1 MRKSYAKKAS
11 SPSNV
16 TVPFFL
22 VLGLV
27 TLTSCFNL
35 GIVSKNFW
43 IPSSCLELRLSIY
56 VSSSLS
62 LKSTLTEVN
71 LFSHLGKI
79 VDIKDFKD
87 TPTLLF
93 FGFTHCPEVC
103 PTTLSNLLNNIELL
117 EENKKNYRVL
127 FVTLDPERDT
137 INNLNDYLQNFNSS
151 VIGLTGELNE
161 INKFA
166 KNWNIYWEKVSEEDG
181 YTINHTATVFM
192 INKKGNFAG
201 TIAWGESDESIKL
214 KLQKLLNL

>member
-1 MRKSYAKKAS
+1 MNIKRQLIIPFTLIGLLILIPIYSVVVNYFKSAS
-11 SPSNV
+11 
-16 TVPFFL
+16 T
-22 VLGLV
+22 
-27 TLTSCFNL
+27 
-35 GIVSKNFW
+35 
-43 IPSSCLELRLSIY
+43 
-56 VSSSLS
+56 LS

-79 VDIKDFKD
+79 VDIKVFKN

-103 PTTLSNLLNNIELL
+103 PTTLSNLLNNLELL
-117 EENKKNYRVL
+117 EKNEKNYRVL

-151 VIGLTGELNE
+151 VIGLTGEIDE

-166 KNWNIYWEKVSEEDG
+166 KNWNIYWEKVSEGDS

-201 TIAWGESDESIKL
+201 TIAWGESDKSIKL

>member
-1 MRKSYAKKAS
+1 MNIKRQLIIPCTLIGLLILIPIYSLVVNYFKSAS
-11 SPSNV
+11 
-16 TVPFFL
+16 T
-22 VLGLV
+22 
-27 TLTSCFNL
+27 
-35 GIVSKNFW
+35 
-43 IPSSCLELRLSIY
+43 
-56 VSSSLS
+56 LS
-62 LKSTLTEVN
+62 LKSTLTEVK

-79 VDIKDFKD
+79 VNIKDFKG

-117 EENKKNYRVL
+117 EKNKKNYRVL

-137 INNLNDYLQNFNSS
+137 INILNDYLQNFNSS

-166 KNWNIYWEKVSEEDG
+166 KNWNIYWEKVSEGDD

-192 INKKGNFAG
+192 INKNGNFAG
-201 TIAWGESDESIKL
+201 TIAWGESDKSIKL
-214 KLQKLLNL
+214 KLKRLLNL

>member
-1 MRKSYAKKAS
+1 MNIKRQLIIPFTLIGLLILIPIYSVVVNYFKSAS
-11 SPSNV
+11 
-16 TVPFFL
+16 T
-22 VLGLV
+22 
-27 TLTSCFNL
+27 
-35 GIVSKNFW
+35 
-43 IPSSCLELRLSIY
+43 
-56 VSSSLS
+56 LS
-62 LKSTLTEVN
+62 LKSTLKEVN

-79 VDIKDFKD
+79 VNIKDFKD

-117 EENKKNYRVL
+117 EKNKKNYRVL

-166 KNWNIYWEKVSEEDG
+166 KNWNIYWEKVSEGDD
-181 YTINHTATVFM
+181 YTINHTTTVFM
-192 INKKGNFAG
+192 INKNGNFAG
-201 TIAWGESDESIKL
+201 TIAWGESDKSIKL

>member
-1 MRKSYAKKAS
+1 MNIKKQLIIPCTLIGLLILIPIYSIVVNYFKSA
-11 SPSNV
+11 
-16 TVPFFL
+16 
-22 VLGLV
+22 
-27 TLTSCFNL
+27 
-35 GIVSKNFW
+35 
-43 IPSSCLELRLSIY
+43 
-56 VSSSLS
+56 SSLS
-62 LKSTLTEVN
+62 LKSTLTEVS
-71 LFSHLGKI
+71 LFSHDGKI
-79 VDIKDFKD
+79 VNIKDFKD

-117 EENKKNYRVL
+117 EKNKKNYRVL

-166 KNWNIYWEKVSEEDG
+166 KNWNIYWEKVTEGDD

-192 INKKGNFAG
+192 INKNGNFAG

>member
-1 MRKSYAKKAS
+1 MNIKRQLIIPCTLIGLLILIPIYSVVVNYFKSAS
-11 SPSNV
+11 
-16 TVPFFL
+16 T
-22 VLGLV
+22 
-27 TLTSCFNL
+27 
-35 GIVSKNFW
+35 
-43 IPSSCLELRLSIY
+43 
-56 VSSSLS
+56 LS

-117 EENKKNYRVL
+117 EKNKKNYRVL

-166 KNWNIYWEKVSEEDG
+166 KNWNIYWEKVSEGDD

-192 INKKGNFAG
+192 INKNGNFAG
-201 TIAWGESDESIKL
+201 TIAWGESDKSIKL
-214 KLQKLLNL
+214 KLKKLLNL

>member
-1 MRKSYAKKAS
+1 MNIKRQLIIPCTLIGLLILIPIYSVVVNYFKSAS
-11 SPSNV
+11 
-16 TVPFFL
+16 T
-22 VLGLV
+22 
-27 TLTSCFNL
+27 
-35 GIVSKNFW
+35 
-43 IPSSCLELRLSIY
+43 
-56 VSSSLS
+56 LS

-79 VDIKDFKD
+79 FDIKDFKD

-117 EENKKNYRVL
+117 EKNKKNYRVL
-127 FVTLDPERDT
+127 FITLDPERDT
-137 INNLNDYLQNFNSS
+137 INNLKDYLQNFNSS

-166 KNWNIYWEKVSEEDG
+166 KNWNIYWEKVSEGDD

>member
-1 MRKSYAKKAS
+1 MNIKKQLIIPCTLIGLLILIPIYSIVVNYFKSAS
-11 SPSNV
+11 
-16 TVPFFL
+16 T
-22 VLGLV
+22 
-27 TLTSCFNL
+27 
-35 GIVSKNFW
+35 
-43 IPSSCLELRLSIY
+43 
-56 VSSSLS
+56 LS
-62 LKSTLTEVN
+62 LKSTLTEVK

-79 VDIKDFKD
+79 VNIKDFKD

-117 EENKKNYRVL
+117 EKNKKNYRVL

-166 KNWNIYWEKVSEEDG
+166 KNWNIYWEKVSEGDD

-192 INKKGNFAG
+192 INKNGNFAG
-201 TIAWGESDESIKL
+201 TIAWGESDKSIKL

>member
-1 MRKSYAKKAS
+1 MNNDLTMNIKRQLIIPCTLIGLLILIPIYSVVVNYFKSAS
-11 SPSNV
+11 
-16 TVPFFL
+16 T
-22 VLGLV
+22 
-27 TLTSCFNL
+27 
-35 GIVSKNFW
+35 
-43 IPSSCLELRLSIY
+43 
-56 VSSSLS
+56 LS

-117 EENKKNYRVL
+117 EKNKKNYRVL

-166 KNWNIYWEKVSEEDG
+166 KNWNIYWEKVSEGDD

-192 INKKGNFAG
+192 INKNGNFAG
-201 TIAWGESDESIKL
+201 TIAWGESDKSIKL

>member
-1 MRKSYAKKAS
+1 MNIKRQLIIPFTLIGLLILIPIYSVVVNYFKSAS
-11 SPSNV
+11 
-16 TVPFFL
+16 T
-22 VLGLV
+22 
-27 TLTSCFNL
+27 
-35 GIVSKNFW
+35 
-43 IPSSCLELRLSIY
+43 
-56 VSSSLS
+56 LS

-117 EENKKNYRVL
+117 EKNKKNYRVL

-166 KNWNIYWEKVSEEDG
+166 KNWNIYWEKVSEGDD

-192 INKKGNFAG
+192 INKNGNFAG
-201 TIAWGESDESIKL
+201 TIAWGESDKSIKL

>member
-1 MRKSYAKKAS
+1 MKIRRQLIIPFTLIGLLILMPTYLIVINYFKSAS
-11 SPSNV
+11 
-16 TVPFFL
+16 T
-22 VLGLV
+22 
-27 TLTSCFNL
+27 
-35 GIVSKNFW
+35 
-43 IPSSCLELRLSIY
+43 
-56 VSSSLS
+56 LS

-79 VDIKDFKD
+79 VNIKDFKD

-117 EENKKNYRVL
+117 EKNKKNYRVL

-166 KNWNIYWEKVSEEDG
+166 KNWNIYWEKVSEGDD

>member
-1 MRKSYAKKAS
+1 MNNDLTMNIKRQLIIPCSLIGLLILIPIYSVVVNYFKSA
-11 SPSNV
+11 
-16 TVPFFL
+16 
-22 VLGLV
+22 
-27 TLTSCFNL
+27 
-35 GIVSKNFW
+35 
-43 IPSSCLELRLSIY
+43 
-56 VSSSLS
+56 SSLS

-93 FGFTHCPEVC
+93 FGFTHCPEVS

-117 EENKKNYRVL
+117 EKNKKNYRVL

-166 KNWNIYWEKVSEEDG
+166 KNWNIYWEKVSEGDD

-192 INKKGNFAG
+192 INKNGNFAG
-201 TIAWGESDESIKL
+201 TIAWGESDKSIELKL
-214 KLQKLLNL
+214 KKFLNQ

>member
-1 MRKSYAKKAS
+1 MNNDLTMNIKRQLIILCTLIGLLILIPIYSVVVNYFKSAS
-11 SPSNV
+11 
-16 TVPFFL
+16 T
-22 VLGLV
+22 
-27 TLTSCFNL
+27 
-35 GIVSKNFW
+35 
-43 IPSSCLELRLSIY
+43 
-56 VSSSLS
+56 LS
-62 LKSTLTEVN
+62 LKSTLTEVK

-79 VDIKDFKD
+79 INMKDFKD

-117 EENKKNYRVL
+117 EKNKKNYRVL

-137 INNLNDYLQNFNSS
+137 INILNDYLQNFNSS

-166 KNWNIYWEKVSEEDG
+166 KNWNIYWEKISEGDD

-201 TIAWGESDESIKL
+201 TIAWGESDESMKL
-214 KLQKLLNL
+214 KLKKLLNL

>member
-1 MRKSYAKKAS
+1 MSNDLTMNIKRQLIIPFTLIGLLILIPIYSLVVSYFKSA
-11 SPSNV
+11 
-16 TVPFFL
+16 
-22 VLGLV
+22 
-27 TLTSCFNL
+27 
-35 GIVSKNFW
+35 
-43 IPSSCLELRLSIY
+43 
-56 VSSSLS
+56 SSLS

-71 LFSHLGKI
+71 LFTHLGKI
-79 VDIKDFKD
+79 VNIKDFKD

-117 EENKKNYRVL
+117 EKNKKNYRVL

-137 INNLNDYLQNFNSS
+137 INYLNDYLKNFNSS

-166 KNWNIYWEKVSEEDG
+166 KNWNIYWEKVSEGDD

-192 INKKGNFAG
+192 INKNGNFAG
-201 TIAWGESDESIKL
+201 TIAWGESDKSIKL
-214 KLQKLLNL
+214 KLKKLLNL

>member
-1 MRKSYAKKAS
+1 MNNDLTMNIKRQLIIPCTLIGLLILIPIYSVVVNYFKSAS
-11 SPSNV
+11 
-16 TVPFFL
+16 T
-22 VLGLV
+22 
-27 TLTSCFNL
+27 
-35 GIVSKNFW
+35 
-43 IPSSCLELRLSIY
+43 
-56 VSSSLS
+56 LS
-62 LKSTLTEVN
+62 LKSTLTEVK

-79 VDIKDFKD
+79 VNIKDFED

-103 PTTLSNLLNNIELL
+103 PTTLSNLLNNVELL
-117 EENKKNYRVL
+117 EKNKKNYRVL

-166 KNWNIYWEKVSEEDG
+166 KNWNIYLEKVSEGDD

-192 INKKGNFAG
+192 INKNGNFAG

>member
-1 MRKSYAKKAS
+1 MNIKKQLIIPYTLIGLLILIPIYSVVVNYFKSAS
-11 SPSNV
+11 
-16 TVPFFL
+16 T
-22 VLGLV
+22 
-27 TLTSCFNL
+27 
-35 GIVSKNFW
+35 
-43 IPSSCLELRLSIY
+43 
-56 VSSSLS
+56 LS

-79 VDIKDFKD
+79 VNIKDFKD

-117 EENKKNYRVL
+117 EKNKKNYRVL

-137 INNLNDYLQNFNSS
+137 INILNDYLQNFNSS

-166 KNWNIYWEKVSEEDG
+166 KNWNIYWEKVSVGDD

-192 INKKGNFAG
+192 INKNGNFAG

>member
-1 MRKSYAKKAS
+1 MNIKRQLIIPFTLIGLLILIPIYSVVVNYFKSAS
-11 SPSNV
+11 
-16 TVPFFL
+16 T
-22 VLGLV
+22 
-27 TLTSCFNL
+27 
-35 GIVSKNFW
+35 
-43 IPSSCLELRLSIY
+43 
-56 VSSSLS
+56 LS
-62 LKSTLTEVN
+62 LKSTLKEVN
-71 LFSHLGKI
+71 LFSHHGRL
-79 VDIKDFKD
+79 VNIKDFKD

-117 EENKKNYRVL
+117 EKNKKNYRVL

-137 INNLNDYLQNFNSS
+137 TNNLKDYLQNFSSS

-166 KNWNIYWEKVSEEDG
+166 KNWNIYWEKVSEGDD

-192 INKKGNFAG
+192 INKNGNFAG

>member
-1 MRKSYAKKAS
+1 MNIKRQLIIPCTLIGLLILIPIYSVVVNYFKSAS
-11 SPSNV
+11 
-16 TVPFFL
+16 T
-22 VLGLV
+22 
-27 TLTSCFNL
+27 
-35 GIVSKNFW
+35 
-43 IPSSCLELRLSIY
+43 
-56 VSSSLS
+56 LS

-79 VDIKDFKD
+79 VNIKDFKD

-117 EENKKNYRVL
+117 EKNKKNYRVL

-166 KNWNIYWEKVSEEDG
+166 KNWNIYWEKVSEGDD

-192 INKKGNFAG
+192 INKNGNFAG
-201 TIAWGESDESIKL
+201 TIAWGESDKSIKL

>member
-1 MRKSYAKKAS
+1 MNIKRQLIIPFTLIGLLILIPTYSLLVSYFKSA
-11 SPSNV
+11 
-16 TVPFFL
+16 
-22 VLGLV
+22 
-27 TLTSCFNL
+27 
-35 GIVSKNFW
+35 
-43 IPSSCLELRLSIY
+43 
-56 VSSSLS
+56 SSLS

-71 LFSHLGKI
+71 LFSHHGKI
-79 VDIKDFKD
+79 VNIKDFKD

-117 EENKKNYRVL
+117 EKNKKNYKVL

-137 INNLNDYLQNFNSS
+137 INNLNNYLQNFNSS
-151 VIGLTGELNE
+151 VIGLTGEIDE

-166 KNWNIYWEKVSEEDG
+166 KNWNIYWEKVSEGDS

-201 TIAWGESDESIKL
+201 TIAWGESDKSIKL

>member
-1 MRKSYAKKAS
+1 MKLKRQIVIPFTIIGLIILIPIYSLIINYFKSAS
-11 SPSNV
+11 
-16 TVPFFL
+16 T
-22 VLGLV
+22 
-27 TLTSCFNL
+27 
-35 GIVSKNFW
+35 
-43 IPSSCLELRLSIY
+43 
-56 VSSSLS
+56 LS
-62 LKSTLTEVN
+62 LKSALTEVN
-71 LFSHLGKI
+71 LFSHHGKI
-79 VDIKDFKD
+79 VNIKDFKD
-87 TPTLLF
+87 TSTLLF

-117 EENKKNYRVL
+117 EKNKKKYRVL

-166 KNWNIYWEKVSEEDG
+166 KNWNIYWEKVSEGDS

-201 TIAWGESDESIKL
+201 TIAWEESDKSIKL
-214 KLQKLLNL
+214 KLKKLFNL

>member
-1 MRKSYAKKAS
+1 MNIKRQLIIPFTLIGLLIFIPIYSVVVNYFKSAS
-11 SPSNV
+11 
-16 TVPFFL
+16 T
-22 VLGLV
+22 
-27 TLTSCFNL
+27 
-35 GIVSKNFW
+35 
-43 IPSSCLELRLSIY
+43 
-56 VSSSLS
+56 LS

-117 EENKKNYRVL
+117 EKNKKNYRVL

-166 KNWNIYWEKVSEEDG
+166 KNWNIYWEKVSEGDD

-192 INKKGNFAG
+192 INKNGNFAG
-201 TIAWGESDESIKL
+201 TIAWGESDKSIKL

>member
-1 MRKSYAKKAS
+1 MKLKRQIVIPFTIIGLIILVPIYSLIINYFKSAS
-11 SPSNV
+11 
-16 TVPFFL
+16 T
-22 VLGLV
+22 
-27 TLTSCFNL
+27 
-35 GIVSKNFW
+35 
-43 IPSSCLELRLSIY
+43 
-56 VSSSLS
+56 LS

-79 VDIKDFKD
+79 VNIKDFKD

-117 EENKKNYRVL
+117 EKNKKNYRVL

-166 KNWNIYWEKVSEEDG
+166 KNWNIYWEKVSEGDD

-192 INKKGNFAG
+192 INKNGNFAG
-201 TIAWGESDESIKL
+201 TIAWGESDKSIKL
-214 KLQKLLNL
+214 KLKKLLNL

>member
-1 MRKSYAKKAS
+1 MKIKRQLIIPFTLIGLLILIPTYSLVINYFKSAS
-11 SPSNV
+11 
-16 TVPFFL
+16 T
-22 VLGLV
+22 
-27 TLTSCFNL
+27 
-35 GIVSKNFW
+35 
-43 IPSSCLELRLSIY
+43 
-56 VSSSLS
+56 LS

-71 LFSHLGKI
+71 LFSHHGKK
-79 VDIKDFKD
+79 VNIKDFKD

-117 EENKKNYRVL
+117 QKNKKNYRVL

-137 INNLNDYLQNFNSS
+137 VKILNDYLQNFNSS
-151 VIGLTGELNE
+151 VIGLTGKINE

-166 KNWNIYWEKVSEEDG
+166 KNWNIYWEKVSEGDD

-192 INKKGNFAG
+192 INKEGNFTG

-214 KLQKLLNL
+214 KLKKLLNL

>member
-1 MRKSYAKKAS
+1 MKIKRQLIIPFTLIGLLILIPTYSLVINYFKSAS
-11 SPSNV
+11 
-16 TVPFFL
+16 T
-22 VLGLV
+22 
-27 TLTSCFNL
+27 
-35 GIVSKNFW
+35 
-43 IPSSCLELRLSIY
+43 
-56 VSSSLS
+56 LS

-71 LFSHLGKI
+71 LFSHHGKI
-79 VDIKDFKD
+79 VNFKDFKD

-117 EENKKNYRVL
+117 EKNKKNYRVL
-127 FVTLDPERDT
+127 FVTLDPGRDT

-166 KNWNIYWEKVSEEDG
+166 KNWNIYWEKVSEGDG

-201 TIAWGESDESIKL
+201 TIAWGESDKSIKL
-214 KLQKLLNL
+214 KLKKLLNL

>member
-1 MRKSYAKKAS
+1 MNIKRQLIIPCTLIGLLILIPICSLVVSYFKSA
-11 SPSNV
+11 
-16 TVPFFL
+16 
-22 VLGLV
+22 
-27 TLTSCFNL
+27 
-35 GIVSKNFW
+35 
-43 IPSSCLELRLSIY
+43 
-56 VSSSLS
+56 SSLS

-71 LFSHLGKI
+71 LFSHHGKI
-79 VDIKDFKD
+79 VNFKDFKD

-117 EENKKNYRVL
+117 EKNKKNYRVL

-151 VIGLTGELNE
+151 VIGLTGEIDE

-166 KNWNIYWEKVSEEDG
+166 KNWNIYWEKVSEGDG

-201 TIAWGESDESIKL
+201 TIAWGESDKSIKL

>member
-1 MRKSYAKKAS
+1 MNIKRQLIIPFTLIGLLILIPIYSVVVNYFKSAS
-11 SPSNV
+11 
-16 TVPFFL
+16 T
-22 VLGLV
+22 
-27 TLTSCFNL
+27 
-35 GIVSKNFW
+35 
-43 IPSSCLELRLSIY
+43 
-56 VSSSLS
+56 LS
-62 LKSTLTEVN
+62 LKSTLKEVN
-71 LFSHLGKI
+71 LFSHHGKI
-79 VDIKDFKD
+79 FNIEDFKD

-117 EENKKNYRVL
+117 EKNKKNYRVL

-166 KNWNIYWEKVSEEDG
+166 KNWNIYWEKVPDGNG

-201 TIAWGESDESIKL
+201 TIAWGESDKSIKL
-214 KLQKLLNL
+214 KLKKLLNL

>member
-1 MRKSYAKKAS
+1 MNIKRQLIIPCTLIGLLILIPIYSLVVSYFKSA
-11 SPSNV
+11 
-16 TVPFFL
+16 
-22 VLGLV
+22 
-27 TLTSCFNL
+27 
-35 GIVSKNFW
+35 
-43 IPSSCLELRLSIY
+43 
-56 VSSSLS
+56 SSLS
-62 LKSTLTEVN
+62 LKSTLTEVS
-71 LFSHLGKI
+71 LFSHHGKI
-79 VDIKDFKD
+79 VNIKDFKD

-117 EENKKNYRVL
+117 EKNKKNYKVV

-137 INNLNDYLQNFNSS
+137 INILNDYLQNFNSS
-151 VIGLTGELNE
+151 VIGLTGKIDE

-166 KNWNIYWEKVSEEDG
+166 KNWNIYWEKVSEGDS

-201 TIAWGESDESIKL
+201 TIAWGESNKSIKL

>member
-1 MRKSYAKKAS
+1 MNIKRQLIIPCTLIGLLILIPIYSVVVNYFKSAS
-11 SPSNV
+11 
-16 TVPFFL
+16 T
-22 VLGLV
+22 
-27 TLTSCFNL
+27 
-35 GIVSKNFW
+35 
-43 IPSSCLELRLSIY
+43 
-56 VSSSLS
+56 LS

-79 VDIKDFKD
+79 VNIKDFKD

-117 EENKKNYRVL
+117 EKNKKNYRVL

-137 INNLNDYLQNFNSS
+137 INILNDYLQNFNSS

-166 KNWNIYWEKVSEEDG
+166 KNWNIYWEKVSEGDD

-201 TIAWGESDESIKL
+201 TIAWGESDKSIKL
-214 KLQKLLNL
+214 KLKKLLNL

>member
-1 MRKSYAKKAS
+1 MNNDLTMNIKKQLIIPCTLIGLLILIPIYSVVVNYFKSAS
-11 SPSNV
+11 
-16 TVPFFL
+16 T
-22 VLGLV
+22 
-27 TLTSCFNL
+27 
-35 GIVSKNFW
+35 
-43 IPSSCLELRLSIY
+43 
-56 VSSSLS
+56 LS

-103 PTTLSNLLNNIELL
+103 PTTLSNLLNTIELL
-117 EENKKNYRVL
+117 EKNKKNYKVL

-166 KNWNIYWEKVSEEDG
+166 KNWNIYWEKVSEGDD

-201 TIAWGESDESIKL
+201 TIAWGESDKSMKL
-214 KLQKLLNL
+214 KLKKLLNL

>member
-1 MRKSYAKKAS
+1 MNIKRQLIIPFTLIGLLILIPIYSVVVNYFKSAS
-11 SPSNV
+11 
-16 TVPFFL
+16 T
-22 VLGLV
+22 
-27 TLTSCFNL
+27 
-35 GIVSKNFW
+35 
-43 IPSSCLELRLSIY
+43 
-56 VSSSLS
+56 LS

-79 VDIKDFKD
+79 VNIKDFED

-117 EENKKNYRVL
+117 EKNKKNYRVL

-166 KNWNIYWEKVSEEDG
+166 KNWNIYWEKVSEGDD

-192 INKKGNFAG
+192 INKNGNFAG

>member
-1 MRKSYAKKAS
+1 MNIKRQLIIPCTLIGLLILIPIYSVVVNYFKSAS
-11 SPSNV
+11 
-16 TVPFFL
+16 T
-22 VLGLV
+22 
-27 TLTSCFNL
+27 
-35 GIVSKNFW
+35 
-43 IPSSCLELRLSIY
+43 
-56 VSSSLS
+56 LS

-117 EENKKNYRVL
+117 EKNKKNYRVL

-137 INNLNDYLQNFNSS
+137 INILNDYLQNFNSS

-166 KNWNIYWEKVSEEDG
+166 KNWNIYWEKVSEGDD

-192 INKKGNFAG
+192 INKNGNFAG
-201 TIAWGESDESIKL
+201 TIAWGESDKSIKL